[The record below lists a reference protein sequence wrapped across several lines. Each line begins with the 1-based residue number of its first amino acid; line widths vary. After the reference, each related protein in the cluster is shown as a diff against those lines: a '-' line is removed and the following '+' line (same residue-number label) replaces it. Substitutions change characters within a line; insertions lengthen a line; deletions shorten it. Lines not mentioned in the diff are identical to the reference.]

1 MRVGTSTIPCIEEES
16 MDKVINTSPNLH
28 VPTLYRVEPDRP
40 YQWLARGWEDLK
52 RTPALSLGY
61 GLFFT
66 LVGYALLWGAWSD
79 PWLVLMFLAGFLLVG
94 PLSALGIYEISRRL
108 ERKEPVTLSDTL
120 TSWRRNPLGISLYTV
135 FLGLIMIAWIRFT
148 SLMIGLF
155 FQAVPGKLQESWLA
169 LFTTEQGF
177 GFFLVFSVSG
187 GIAALA
193 VFITGVVT
201 LPMMKERRQDIITCV
216 ITSLRVVQHNPAP
229 MLLWAIMLVV
239 LIAIGFATFML
250 GLIVILPL
258 LGHAT
263 WHAYRDL
270 VDREVIA

>member
-1 MRVGTSTIPCIEEES
+1 MRGYRQHIRIEEAF
-16 MDKVINTSPNLH
+16 MDKVFNTSPNLH

-40 YQWLARGWEDLK
+40 YRWLARGWEDIK
-52 RTPALSLGY
+52 RTPVLSLGY

-66 LVGYALLWGAWSD
+66 LVGYALILGAWSE

-94 PLSALGIYEISRRL
+94 PLSALGLYEISRRQ
-108 ERKEPVTLSDTL
+108 ERGEPVTLMDTL
-120 TSWRRNPLGISLYTV
+120 TAWRRNPLGISLYTV

-148 SLMIGLF
+148 SLMIALF
-155 FQAVPGKLQESWLA
+155 FQAVPDKLQESWLA

-187 GIAALA
+187 GLAALV

-201 LPMMKERRQDIITCV
+201 LPMMKERRIDVITCV
-216 ITSLRVVQHNPAP
+216 VTSMRVVQHNPAP
-229 MLLWAIMLVV
+229 MLLWALMLVT
-239 LIAIGFATFML
+239 LIGLGFATFML

-270 VDREVIA
+270 VDREVVA